1 MLWTI
6 AVVLLV
12 LWLLGMVTSY
22 TLGGFIHILLVLAVV
37 AILIRLIQGR
47 SPVV

>member
-12 LWLLGMVTSY
+12 LWALGLVTSF
-22 TLGGFIHILLVLAVV
+22 TLHGFIHILLVLAVV
-37 AILIRLIQGR
+37 AVLVNLIGGR
-47 SPVV
+47 RAL